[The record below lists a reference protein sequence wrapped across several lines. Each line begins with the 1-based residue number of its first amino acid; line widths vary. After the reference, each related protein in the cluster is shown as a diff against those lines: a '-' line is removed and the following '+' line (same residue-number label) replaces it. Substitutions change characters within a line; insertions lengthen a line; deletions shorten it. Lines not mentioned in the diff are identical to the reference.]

1 MKTVF
6 VVEDDGS
13 IAELIAY
20 ALRGGGFAVETFA
33 DGECLLA
40 ALADTLP
47 DLLLL
52 DIMLPGLD
60 GLSVL
65 RRVRD
70 SARTAAL
77 PVILLTAKS
86 SEYDKVVGLDCGADD
101 YIAKPFGVMEL
112 LARVKALLR
121 RTGGTRTDDALTLG
135 ALALDPAAHTV
146 TADGEPLALTLK
158 EFELLR
164 CLLEHRGQ
172 VMTRDNLLQ
181 AVWGY
186 EFEGETRTVDVHI
199 GTLRQKLG
207 AHAGLVETVRGVGYR
222 VGP

>member
-6 VVEDDGS
+6 VVEDDTS

-20 ALRGGGFAVETFA
+20 ALRSGGFAVETFA

-65 RRVRD
+65 RRMRE

-86 SEYDKVVGLDCGADD
+86 SEYDKVVGLDGGADD
-101 YIAKPFGVMEL
+101 YIVKPFGVMEL

-135 ALALDPAAHTV
+135 ALALDPVAHTV

-172 VMTRDNLLQ
+172 VLTRDNLLQ

-186 EFEGETRTVDVHI
+186 GFEGETRTVDVHI

-207 AHAGLVETVRGVGYR
+207 THAALVETVRGVGYR

>member
-20 ALRGGGFAVETFA
+20 ALRSGGFAVETFA

-86 SEYDKVVGLDCGADD
+86 SEYDKVVGLDGGADD

-135 ALALDPAAHTV
+135 ALALDPVAHTV

-207 AHAGLVETVRGVGYR
+207 TYAGLVETVRGVGYR

>member
-207 AHAGLVETVRGVGYR
+207 TYAGLVETVRGVGYR

>member
-6 VVEDDGS
+6 VVEDDTS

-20 ALRGGGFAVETFA
+20 ALRGGGFAVQTFGG
-33 DGECLLA
+33 GEQLLDT
-40 ALADTLP
+40 LADTLP
-47 DLLLL
+47 DLVLL

-65 RRVRD
+65 RRLRT

-86 SEYDKVVGLDCGADD
+86 SEYDKVVGLDSGADD

-121 RTGGTRTDDALTLG
+121 RTGGAHTDEVLTLG
-135 ALALDPAAHTV
+135 ALTLDPAAHKAS
-146 TADGEPLALTLK
+146 ADGEPLALTLK

-172 VMTRDNLLQ
+172 VLTRDNLLQ

-186 EFEGETRTVDVHI
+186 AFEGETRTVDVHI

-207 AHAGLVETVRGVGYR
+207 AHAELVETVRGVGYR
-222 VGP
+222 VGF

>member
-20 ALRGGGFAVETFA
+20 ALRSGGFAVETFG
-33 DGECLLA
+33 DGEQLLA
-40 ALADTLP
+40 ALAGTLP
-47 DLLLL
+47 DLVLL

-60 GLSVL
+60 GLRVL
-65 RRVRD
+65 RRMRD
-70 SARTAAL
+70 SVRTAAV
-77 PVILLTAKS
+77 PVIMLTAKA

-121 RTGGTRTDDALTLG
+121 RTGGTRMDDALAWG
-135 ALALDPAAHTV
+135 ALSLDPTAHTV

-222 VGP
+222 VGT

>member
-20 ALRGGGFAVETFA
+20 ALRSGGFAVETFA

-207 AHAGLVETVRGVGYR
+207 TYAGLVETVRGVGYR
-222 VGP
+222 VGT

>member
-207 AHAGLVETVRGVGYR
+207 TYAGLVETVRGVGYR
-222 VGP
+222 VGT

>member
-65 RRVRD
+65 RRVRE

-86 SEYDKVVGLDCGADD
+86 SEYDKVVGLDGGADD

-207 AHAGLVETVRGVGYR
+207 TYAGLVETVRGVGYR

>member
-222 VGP
+222 VGT